1 MLEFSDSLN
10 RRPCPR
16 THRLCLALREL
27 KIPLLLDSTHERE
40 ESSACWGSSER
51 EGEGGRSPQR
61 VAGGRG
67 SDTYITAQPYH
78 LSLEEALR
86 TQCN

>member
-27 KIPLLLDSTHERE
+27 KIPLLL
-40 ESSACWGSSER
+40 
-51 EGEGGRSPQR
+51 EG

-67 SDTYITAQPYH
+67 SDASITAK
-78 LSLEEALR
+78 LFL
-86 TQCN
+86 